1 MTDSRVLVPVADL
14 DAAMAHYRDSGWRI
28 DRISPADDPREV
40 DMSAPGG
47 RLRLRRDPAAD
58 PGFPDPAADLATVSE
73 NDDRVVIPE
82 LADELVV
89 SRLAEATGFGAGRA
103 GMGYRDLIPSR
114 LGGRFI
120 ASHIRIDEAGPVP
133 DYAHYHHIRFQMI
146 FCRAGWV
153 RVVYEDQGDPFVLE
167 AGDCVLQPPLIRHQV
182 LECSDGLEVIEIG
195 CPAEHDTFA
204 EHQFGLPTSKVERT
218 RDFSGQRFVWHQA
231 ERAQWSAVEGVSTR
245 DTGIGAATQGLADV
259 RVQKLDGTGV
269 ANEPAPHRQQPG
281 PRTAHAINLP
291 HIHSELELGFVLAGS
306 FDVATDDVGTAGAK
320 TAVHVDAG
328 DCFVLPPGS
337 AARISPAADGSE
349 VLRIS
354 VGDAR

>member
-1 MTDSRVLVPVADL
+1 
-14 DAAMAHYRDSGWRI
+14 MAHYRDSGWRI

-167 AGDCVLQPPLIRHQV
+167 AGDCVLQPPAIRHRV
-182 LECSDGLEVIEIG
+182 LESSEGLEVVEIG
-195 CPAEHDTFA
+195 CPAEHDTYA
-204 EHQFGLPTSKVERT
+204 DHDIELPTGRVDPE
-218 RDFSGQRFVWHQA
+218 RDFGGQRFVRHIASEAIWDSWGETDLLA
-231 ERAQWSAVEGVSTR
+231 R
-245 DTGIGAATQGLADV
+245 DLGIGAATNGLAGARVARAEADAVVDLGHDTEFRFLYVLEGGV
-259 RVQKLDGTGV
+259 RLDGEDGSDHLGRDDSVTV
-269 ANEPAPHRQQPG
+269 PG
-281 PRTAHAINLP
+281 GQAMTAHIEAGTELLEVTLP
-291 HIHSELELGFVLAGS
+291 A
-306 FDVATDDVGTAGAK
+306 
-320 TAVHVDAG
+320 
-328 DCFVLPPGS
+328 
-337 AARISPAADGSE
+337 
-349 VLRIS
+349 
-354 VGDAR
+354 